1 MGEWLSNANDA
12 LCLKLVRAARDEGAL
27 TEDERGVIE
36 EFHPTFTYPIFGDK
50 ETIYGYA
57 DLKISL
63 FFASGSLSMF
73 LNLFFASGSLSMF
86 LNVTSTAKLPS
97 KTADDVEGTLYKF
110 IPPDYSKS
118 AESFQNTVEKEAT
131 TFRPLGEKI
140 HTYVRRAPGHGKG
153 KSKEANPVSED
164 DADAIV
170 FEVYHSTWDTPGFRE
185 YHRRMQIFILLYI
198 EGGSYIQEDEDKWEF
213 TVLYERRRSHS
224 PNDNPDDPPTYTYHF
239 AGYSSLYPFWC
250 WPDKVRLRL
259 SQFVILP
266 PYQHAGHGSALY
278 NAIYQFT
285 LGRDD
290 VVELTVEDPSEAFE
304 DLRDRND
311 MKRLLSISLPL
322 EGMMLVID
330 PAPLPRIHRYSQA
343 FMQEG
348 KAEKFGPPADK
359 AWVEKWRR
367 DLKMASRQFH
377 RLIEMLLLRELDA
390 SSKQAQKAYRL
401 QVKERL
407 FRFNYEILAQLE
419 KEERLEKLEE
429 TFQNVRTDYQRILA
443 TVK

>member
-1 MGEWLSNANDA
+1 MGDWLSNSNDA
-12 LCLKLVRAARDEGAL
+12 LCLKLVRAARDEAVL
-27 TEDERGVIE
+27 TGDERSVIE
-36 EFHPTFTYPIFGDK
+36 EFNPTFTYPVFGDK

-73 LNLFFASGSLSMF
+73 LNVA
-86 LNVTSTAKLPS
+86 STAKLPS

-118 AESFQNTVEKEAT
+118 AESFQSTVEKDAAT
-131 TFRPLGEKI
+131 FKPLGEKI
-140 HTYVRRAPGHGKG
+140 HTYVRRATGHGKG
-153 KSKEANPVSED
+153 KSKEIAPISED
-164 DADAIV
+164 DPDAIV

-213 TVLYERRRSHS
+213 VVLYERRRGHS
-224 PNDNPDDPPTYTYHF
+224 PNDGPNDTPTYTYHF

-250 WPDKVRLRL
+250 WPDRVRLRL

-278 NAIYQFT
+278 NAIYQFA
-285 LGRDD
+285 LGRDQI
-290 VVELTVEDPSEAFE
+290 VELTVEDPSEAFE

-311 MKRLLSISLPL
+311 MERLLSL
-322 EGMMLVID
+322 E
-330 PAPLPRIHRYSQA
+330 A

-348 KAEKFGPPADK
+348 KGGKFGPPADK
-359 AWVEKWRR
+359 TWVEKWRR

-377 RLIEMLLLRELDA
+377 RLIEMLLLRELDS
-390 SSKQAQKAYRL
+390 SSKQAQKAFRI

-407 FRFNYEILAQLE
+407 YRFNYEILAQLE

-429 TFQNVRTDYQRILA
+429 TFQSVRTDYQRILA

>member
-1 MGEWLSNANDA
+1 MGDWLSNSNDA
-12 LCLKLVRAARDEGAL
+12 LCLKLVRAARDEAVL
-27 TEDERGVIE
+27 TGDERSVIE
-36 EFHPTFTYPIFGDK
+36 EFHPTFTYPVFGDK

-73 LNLFFASGSLSMF
+73 LNVA
-86 LNVTSTAKLPS
+86 STAKLPS

-118 AESFQNTVEKEAT
+118 AESFQSTVEKDAAT
-131 TFRPLGEKI
+131 FKPLGEKI
-140 HTYVRRAPGHGKG
+140 HTYVRRATGHGKG
-153 KSKEANPVSED
+153 KSKEIAPISED
-164 DADAIV
+164 DPDAIV

-213 TVLYERRRSHS
+213 VVLYERRRGHS
-224 PNDNPDDPPTYTYHF
+224 PNDGPNDTPTYTYHF

-250 WPDKVRLRL
+250 WPDRVRLRL

-278 NAIYQFT
+278 NAIYQFA
-285 LGRDD
+285 LGRDQI
-290 VVELTVEDPSEAFE
+290 VELTVEDPSEAFE

-311 MKRLLSISLPL
+311 MERLLSL
-322 EGMMLVID
+322 E
-330 PAPLPRIHRYSQA
+330 
-343 FMQEG
+343 
-348 KAEKFGPPADK
+348 
-359 AWVEKWRR
+359 
-367 DLKMASRQFH
+367 RQFH
-377 RLIEMLLLRELDA
+377 RLIEMLLLRELDS
-390 SSKQAQKAYRL
+390 SSKQAQKAFRI

-407 FRFNYEILAQLE
+407 YRFNYEILAQLE

-429 TFQNVRTDYQRILA
+429 TFQSVRTDYQRILA

>member
-1 MGEWLSNANDA
+1 MGDWLSNANDA
-12 LCLKLVRAARDEGAL
+12 LCLKLVRAARDEGVL
-27 TEDERGVIE
+27 SEDEHSVVE

-73 LNLFFASGSLSMF
+73 LNVA
-86 LNVTSTAKLPS
+86 STAKLPS
-97 KTADDVEGTLYKF
+97 KTADDVEGKLYKF

-118 AESFQNTVEKEAT
+118 VESFQNMVEKDAT

-140 HTYVRRAPGHGKG
+140 HTYVRRAASHGKG
-153 KSKEANPVSED
+153 KSKEASPISED
-164 DADAIV
+164 DPDAVV

-198 EGGSYIQEDEDKWEF
+198 EGGSYIQEDEEKWEF
-213 TVLYERRRSHS
+213 VVLYERRRSHS
-224 PNDNPDDPPTYTYHF
+224 PNDNSDDPPTYTYHF

-259 SQFVILP
+259 SQFVLLP

-278 NAIYQFT
+278 NAIYHFS

-311 MKRLLSISLPL
+311 MKRLLSL
-322 EGMMLVID
+322 EASIQG
-330 PAPLPRIHRYSQA
+330 HRL
-343 FMQEG
+343 G
-348 KAEKFGPPADK
+348 
-359 AWVEKWRR
+359 
-367 DLKMASRQFH
+367 RQFN
-377 RLIEMLLLRELDA
+377 RLIEMLLLRELDS
-390 SSKQAQKAYRL
+390 SSKQSQKAFRL

-407 FRFNYEILAQLE
+407 FRFNYEILAQLA

>member
-1 MGEWLSNANDA
+1 MGDWLSNANDA
-12 LCLKLVRAARDEGAL
+12 LCLKLVRTARDTGVL
-27 TEDERGVIE
+27 TEDERSLVE
-36 EFHPTFTYPIFGDK
+36 EFHPTFTYPIFGEK

-73 LNLFFASGSLSMF
+73 LNVA
-86 LNVTSTAKLPS
+86 STAKLPS

-110 IPPDYSKS
+110 IPPNYSKS
-118 AESFQNTVEKEAT
+118 AESFQDTVEKEAA

-140 HTYVRRAPGHGKG
+140 HTYVRRATGHGKG
-153 KSKEANPVSED
+153 KSKEASPISED
-164 DADAIV
+164 DPDAVV

-198 EGGSYIQEDEDKWEF
+198 EGGSYIQEDEEKWEF

-224 PNDNPDDPPTYTYHF
+224 PNDNPDSPPTHTYHF

-278 NAIYQFT
+278 NAIYQFS

-290 VVELTVEDPSEAFE
+290 VVELTVEDPSETFE

-311 MKRLLSISLPL
+311 MKRLISL
-322 EGMMLVID
+322 E
-330 PAPLPRIHRYSQA
+330 S

-348 KAEKFGPPADK
+348 KAGKFGPPVDK

-377 RLIEMLLLRELDA
+377 RLIEMLLLRELDS
-390 SSKQAQKAYRL
+390 SSKQAQKAFRI

-407 FRFNYEILAQLE
+407 YRFNYEILAQLE

>member
-73 LNLFFASGSLSMF
+73 LN
-86 LNVTSTAKLPS
+86 VTSTAKLPS

-118 AESFQNTVEKEAT
+118 AESFQSTVEKEAT

-164 DADAIV
+164 DPDAIV

-311 MKRLLSISLPL
+311 MKRLLSL
-322 EGMMLVID
+322 EASIQG
-330 PAPLPRIHRYSQA
+330 HRPGATAAY
-343 FMQEG
+343 
-348 KAEKFGPPADK
+348 
-359 AWVEKWRR
+359 
-367 DLKMASRQFH
+367 LLRQFH